1 MFSQSVTARSVQII
15 VGCFRGWGGGG
26 EGREQPY
33 IIYRY
38 VPPPRVWFLGRFGLK
53 TGIHFAY
60 FVLESGLIFEG
71 TTEAY
76 ERIYRFNSQ

>member
-1 MFSQSVTARSVQII
+1 MSS
-15 VGCFRGWGGGG
+15 GGGGWGGV
-26 EGREQPY
+26 QPY
-33 IIYRY
+33 ISHYRY

-60 FVLESGLIFEG
+60 FVLESGMVFEG

-76 ERIYRFNSQ
+76 ERFIVSIPNE